1 MADLDL
7 DALGILQADRLVI
20 TLTLRGRHLLEE
32 REICRLR
39 IRCNDDRF
47 RARRRRGILDHVP
60 IGGSR
65 DGVVRR
71 RRHTAVGA
79 HLSKLVRHLAGSDQ
93 RFTFCS

>member
-1 MADLDL
+1 MMADLDL

-47 RARRRRGILDHVP
+47 RAVGLC
-60 IGGSR
+60 R
-65 DGVVRR
+65 DGFSCK
-71 RRHTAVGA
+71 AVIASDKRTG
-79 HLSKLVRHLAGSDQ
+79 VRH
-93 RFTFCS
+93 R